1 MNAARFIHWF
11 ALAASL
17 LLTACQ
23 SEQTTRSGEI
33 GVDRKQSMTTLVSSR
48 EVEQQASQEYAQV
61 LAGARKKGLLN
72 QDPQQVQRVRAI
84 AARLIPQVSVFRDDA
99 PKWKWEVNVLTSKDI
114 NAWCMPGGKIAV
126 YTGLIERLDLTDA
139 ELAAVMGHEIAHALR
154 EHARERMSRQMATQA
169 GTAIGAVALEAPR
182 HGGQAPGTIELQQQ
196 PRGIR
201 CRAIFTEPE
210 RGRRIARLQAAEQIL
225 DDGAQRGSI
234 EQPRRMCLRQMVDGQ
249 QPLVLHEVDAVAAAA
264 GIFVGAGYLGIGRQQ
279 LCPADDPR
287 QFARGPRGRIR

>member
-1 MNAARFIHWF
+1 MNRSAFSLLRV

-61 LAGARKKGLLN
+61 LAGAGKKGLLN

-126 YTGLIERLDLTDA
+126 YTGLIERLKLTDD

-154 EHARERMSRQMATQA
+154 EHARERMGRQMATQTATAVGAIALQIFTGVYIDPQLA
-169 GTAIGAVALEAPR
+169 GTFTQAMFVLPNSRENEQEADLIG
-182 HGGQAPGTIELQQQ
+182 IEL
-196 PRGIR
+196 
-201 CRAIFTEPE
+201 A
-210 RGRRIARLQAAEQIL
+210 AR
-225 DDGAQRGSI
+225 
-234 EQPRRMCLRQMVDGQ
+234 
-249 QPLVLHEVDAVAAAA
+249 
-264 GIFVGAGYLGIGRQQ
+264 AGY
-279 LCPADDPR
+279 DPR
-287 QFARGPRGRIR
+287 AAITLWQKMSQAGGGGPPEWLSTHPSHETRLRELQTDVQKVMPLYEKAKAAKTSG

>member
-1 MNAARFIHWF
+1 MNRSAFSLLRV

-48 EVEQQASQEYAQV
+48 EVERQASQEYAQV
-61 LAGARKKGLLN
+61 LAGAGKKGLLN

-126 YTGLIERLDLTDA
+126 YTGLIERLKLTDD

-154 EHARERMSRQMATQA
+154 EHARERMGRQMATQTATAVGAIALQIFTGVYIDPQIA
-169 GTAIGAVALEAPR
+169 GTFTQAMFVLPNSRENEQEADLIG
-182 HGGQAPGTIELQQQ
+182 IEL
-196 PRGIR
+196 
-201 CRAIFTEPE
+201 A
-210 RGRRIARLQAAEQIL
+210 AR
-225 DDGAQRGSI
+225 
-234 EQPRRMCLRQMVDGQ
+234 
-249 QPLVLHEVDAVAAAA
+249 
-264 GIFVGAGYLGIGRQQ
+264 AGY
-279 LCPADDPR
+279 DPR
-287 QFARGPRGRIR
+287 AAITLWQKMSQAGGGGPPEWLSTHPSHDTRLRELQTDVQKVMPLYEKAKAAKASG